1 MSEQPFQILR
11 SLVGMTMGAR
21 KRAARRWLWPDDNRR
36 DALRMFRDMA
46 AEWKN
51 NYEKYEY
58 GLARK
63 PYRIGQRLRPC
74 PGCDKCTDLPRLQ
87 VMGWVRRI
95 GGHAKMTRIF
105 SRWYQ
110 RAEYLLMIYRPGPK
124 WNPAAGGGVTKAEA
138 WANMCN
144 CLREH
149 RQLNVTCDGS
159 GVLPARSKKVRR

>member
-1 MSEQPFQILR
+1 MSEQPFQTLR

-63 PYRIGQRLRPC
+63 PYRIGQRLRLC
-74 PGCDKCTDLPRLQ
+74 PGCAECAYIT
-87 VMGWVRRI
+87 WI
-95 GGHAKMTRIF
+95 GG
-105 SRWYQ
+105 
-110 RAEYLLMIYRPGPK
+110 GPVR
-124 WNPAAGGGVTKAEA
+124 NAD
-138 WANMCN
+138 
-144 CLREH
+144 H
-149 RQLNVTCDGS
+149 ICDGS
-159 GVLPARSKKVRR
+159 GVLPATKAKVAK

>member
-1 MSEQPFQILR
+1 MSQQPFQTLR

-74 PGCDKCTDLPRLQ
+74 PGCSQCLRCLC
-87 VMGWVRRI
+87 GNSAACI
-95 GGHAKMTRIF
+95 GLYEAWTKH
-105 SRWYQ
+105 Q
-110 RAEYLLMIYRPGPK
+110 
-124 WNPAAGGGVTKAEA
+124 KAEPA
-138 WANMCN
+138 CN
-144 CLREH
+144 DCCGHGCEDGH
-149 RQLNVTCDGS
+149 CDKVSDICDGS
-159 GVLPARSKKVRR
+159 GVLPAKKAKVAK

>member
-1 MSEQPFQILR
+1 MSEQPFQTLR
-11 SLVGMTMGAR
+11 SLVVMTMGAR

-74 PGCDKCTDLPRLQ
+74 PGCHACMPGVKGWHIDK
-87 VMGWVRRI
+87 VRGRF
-95 GGHAKMTRIF
+95 KMPT
-105 SRWYQ
+105 
-110 RAEYLLMIYRPGPK
+110 
-124 WNPAAGGGVTKAEA
+124 VA
-138 WANMCN
+138 WS
-144 CLREH
+144 
-149 RQLNVTCDGS
+149 CDGS
-159 GVLPARSKKVRR
+159 GVLPAKKAKAAK

>member
-58 GLARK
+58 RLARK
-63 PYRIGQRLRPC
+63 PYHIGQRLRPC
-74 PGCDKCTDLPRLQ
+74 NGCAECAYIT
-87 VMGWVRRI
+87 WI
-95 GGHAKMTRIF
+95 GG
-105 SRWYQ
+105 
-110 RAEYLLMIYRPGPK
+110 
-124 WNPAAGGGVTKAEA
+124 
-138 WANMCN
+138 
-144 CLREH
+144 
-149 RQLNVTCDGS
+149 RQVRNTEFICDGS
-159 GVLPARSKKVRR
+159 GVLPAKKAKVRNVG